1 MGEVTFNHVFSHT
14 DSTGRLS
21 MGPPAHQQALLLQSA
36 GPASGG
42 MQQGLQLPSPLLAS
56 ELQLPT
62 GPREAADEEGSEVPR
77 SQPGSAEPESAAGI
91 NGLRSAMQRNLEVP
105 VQAGITPTGVCAAAS
120 AEGAGP
126 HAELLDWAQEQGLL
140 LLKPTCSICNARD
153 VETSMAYR
161 PTGVCAAAA
170 AEGAGP

>member
-21 MGPPAHQQALLLQSA
+21 MGLAAHQQALPPPSA

-42 MQQGLQLPSPLLAS
+42 MQQGVQLLSPLQVS

-62 GPREAADEEGSEVPR
+62 GLHDAAGEEGGEVPR

-91 NGLRSAMQRNLEVP
+91 DGLRSAMQRNLEAP
-105 VQAGITPTGVCAAAS
+105 VQAGITPTGVCTAAPS
-120 AEGAGP
+120 EVAGP
-126 HAELLDWAQEQGLL
+126 ELLDWAHETLFVT
-140 LLKPTCSICNARD
+140 PIYPVCNAP
-153 VETSMAYR
+153 E
-161 PTGVCAAAA
+161 
-170 AEGAGP
+170 